1 MGAAPARIA
10 VLRAG
15 ARLLSNE
22 AAIVTVDPAGDGP
35 NGGKMRRILFLA
47 AGVAA
52 TAAPVASAHVSPQ
65 ALRPQS
71 AQSAALLARVNEGAS
86 EIKFVLN
93 KKTARRGI
101 VVFKVKNVG
110 KINHDFEIKGRKT
123 RLLSPGQSATLRVT
137 FLRKGS
143 YPYKCTVPGH
153 AAAGMKGVFKIT

>member
-1 MGAAPARIA
+1 
-10 VLRAG
+10 
-15 ARLLSNE
+15 
-22 AAIVTVDPAGDGP
+22 
-35 NGGKMRRILFLA
+35 MRRALFVA

-52 TAAPVASAHVSPQ
+52 TAAPIASAHVSPQ
-65 ALRPQS
+65 AVRPQS
-71 AQSAALLARVNEGAS
+71 AQSAALLARVNVAAS
-86 EIKFVLN
+86 EFKFVLS
-93 KKTARRGI
+93 KKTARRGV